1 MNAPNASTP
10 SQAPVVPPP
19 RRLLVVDDEEIVLIA
34 LRETLVRAGYEV
46 SATGDAV
53 EALHLL
59 QKQTFAV
66 IITDQQMPRM
76 TGLEFLAQA
85 KEIQPDATRILITA
99 VLNLGTVI
107 EAINKGEI
115 YRFVIKPWLREEF
128 LGAVQSA
135 VQRHVLVS
143 GNAALRAA
151 ADARAREV
159 ETLASELA
167 AAQSRA
173 LELSQQVHRLS
184 QSTDRQHVRTLDFC
198 HQILETYYPTL
209 GSQARRVV
217 EICKAVATELDL
229 SAGDRK
235 SLEIAAWLHDLG
247 LIGLPRAVVRQ
258 WELSP
263 ATLGEVDRVL
273 IEQHPLLGENLAQF
287 VDPSDAVRLAIRSH
301 HEHHD
306 GTGYPARLSR
316 DAIPWLGRLLGI
328 AVAYAAS
335 HHDHGTTVEM
345 IRSQSG
351 THFDPEVVAIFLRAL
366 TRATIP
372 RRQRVIALSELRPG
386 MILAKGIYTANGAL
400 LVPDGHQLN
409 ESYIDKLRTLH
420 QAAASDPTLRVYC

>member
-1 MNAPNASTP
+1 M
-10 SQAPVVPPP
+10 
-19 RRLLVVDDEEIVLIA
+19 LIA
-34 LRETLVRAGYEV
+34 LRETLLRAGYEV

-53 EALHLL
+53 EALHVL

-135 VQRHVLVS
+135 VQRHILVS

-151 ADARAREV
+151 TEARTQEV
-159 ETLASELA
+159 AQLSAELA
-167 AAQSRA
+167 TAQART
-173 LELSQQVHRLS
+173 LELSQQVQRLS
-184 QSTDRQHVRTLDFC
+184 QSTDQQHLRTLELC

-209 GSQARRVV
+209 GSQARRVFEV
-217 EICKAVATELDL
+217 CKAMALELEL
-229 SAGDRK
+229 SPADRK

-247 LIGLPRAVVRQ
+247 LIGIPRSVVRQ

-263 ATLGEVDRVL
+263 ATLSELDRVL
-273 IEQHPLLGENLAQF
+273 IEQHPVLGETLAQF

-306 GTGYPARLSR
+306 GSGYPGRLSR

-335 HHDHGTTVEM
+335 HHDHGSTVEW
-345 IRSQSG
+345 IRAQSG
-351 THFDPEVVAIFLRAL
+351 THFDPEVVAVFLRAL
-366 TRATIP
+366 SRATIP
-372 RRQRVIALSELRPG
+372 RRQREIALSDLRPG
-386 MILAKGIYTANGAL
+386 MILAKGIYTANGVL
-400 LVPDGHQLN
+400 LVPDGHQLS
-409 ESYIDKLRTLH
+409 ESYIDKLRTH
-420 QAAASDPTLRVYC
+420 HRATSAAPTLLVYC